1 MSSSFELYQKRRL
14 ISSYFSVVLSIA
26 LVLFLLGLLG
36 MLVLNAKKVADH
48 FKEQVV
54 MTIYLKDSAKD
65 VEIKQLEKSLV
76 MSDYVKSTEYVSK
89 EQAAEF
95 MKSRNGEDFM
105 DFVGY
110 NPLQNSIDVH
120 LKADYVTSEQL
131 EEISQ
136 EALTKNFVDE
146 VNYDNDLVRLM
157 NNNVKKISFWIL
169 VLSAIFTLIAVLLIN
184 SSIRLSVYSKR
195 FTIKT
200 MQMVGATKQFIRR
213 PFVWKSVRLG
223 IIGAVLALIG
233 MAVVLHY
240 VNKTFPELQLL
251 NSPVLIT
258 MLFAV
263 VFALGIV
270 ITWISTHMATQRFLN
285 LNTDQLYYQ

>member
-1 MSSSFELYQKRRL
+1 MSSSFENHQKRRL

-36 MLVLNAKKVADH
+36 LLVLNAKKVSDH

-54 MTIYLKDSAKD
+54 LTIYLKDSAKQ
-65 VEIKQLEKSLV
+65 VEINQLQKSLV
-76 MSDYVKSTEYVSK
+76 MSEYVKSTEYVSK

-95 MKSRNGEDFM
+95 MKAENGEDFM

-120 LKADYVTSEQL
+120 LKADFVTSDQL
-131 EEISQ
+131 GKISD
-136 EALTKNFVDE
+136 EAMSKTFVDE
-146 VNYDNDLVRLM
+146 VSYDNDLVNLM
-157 NNNVKKISFWIL
+157 NNNVKKISFWVL
-169 VLSAIFTLIAVLLIN
+169 VISGIFTLIAVLLIN
-184 SSIRLSVYSKR
+184 SSIRLAVYSKR

-223 IIGAVLALIG
+223 IIGAILAMIG
-233 MAVVLHY
+233 MAVVLFY
-240 VNKTFPELQLL
+240 LNRTFPELTLL
-251 NSPVLIT
+251 SNPVLVV
-258 MLFAV
+258 MLF
-263 VFALGIV
+263 VFVLALGVI
-270 ITWISTHMATQRFLN
+270 ITWISTHLATQRFLN
-285 LNTDQLYYQ
+285 LKTDQLYY